1 MVTAY
6 ANSLKSYCEKR
17 HVGAILTDENGN
29 IISSGFNDAPT
40 GQKSCK
46 AKYGKCYRDHL
57 KDKYKVD
64 NTFKMLDYC
73 RALHAEENAI
83 LNLIRQGSRLS
94 LNSKIYTTTFPCNMC
109 ANKIAEL
116 GNIKEVIYFE
126 PYPMVEAKEI
136 LKDAQIKIT
145 PFEGA
150 THKGY
155 FRFMEDNK

>member
-17 HVGAILTDENGN
+17 RVGAILTDENGN

-83 LNLIRQGSRLS
+83 LNLISKDLDYHSIVKYIQQHFHAICVPIKL
-94 LNSKIYTTTFPCNMC
+94 LN
-109 ANKIAEL
+109 
-116 GNIKEVIYFE
+116 
-126 PYPMVEAKEI
+126 
-136 LKDAQIKIT
+136 
-145 PFEGA
+145 
-150 THKGY
+150 
-155 FRFMEDNK
+155 